1 MFIDDMENLW
11 FFLKLTEPKITITQ
25 NTSTGRKKPRKELK
39 DKTVGV
45 MKNRMNRD
53 TRKYFHSE

>member
-1 MFIDDMENLW
+1 MENLW

>member
-1 MFIDDMENLW
+1 MEKLW
-11 FFLKLTEPKITITQ
+11 FFLKLTEPKIAITQ

-39 DKTVGV
+39 DKIVGV